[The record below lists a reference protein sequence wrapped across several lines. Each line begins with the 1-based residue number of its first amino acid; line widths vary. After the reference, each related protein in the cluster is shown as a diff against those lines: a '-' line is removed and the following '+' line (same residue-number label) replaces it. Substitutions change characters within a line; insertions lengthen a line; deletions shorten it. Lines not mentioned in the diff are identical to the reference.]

1 MVNPKDPDNK
11 IKFLAAEALRGVGG
25 IILNAEGKRFC
36 DDLGRRD
43 YVSGEMFKN
52 KAPFRLVLNS
62 KASKEIEWH
71 CKHYNGRGLMKFYK
85 NGTEMAKDMGIDP
98 KVLE

>member
-1 MVNPKDPDNK
+1 
-11 IKFLAAEALRGVGG
+11 LAAEALRGVGG

-85 NGTEMAKDMGIDP
+85 TGAEMAKDMNVDP